1 MICQHCKE
9 KNATHHYRL
18 SINGKKIES
27 YLCDL
32 CAKNLGLE
40 QDWHASVPFALPDI
54 FSGYFTA
61 PAPAQHSLE
70 EKACPL
76 CHSSL
81 EDIQSSGRA
90 GCPQCYEVFDSAFV
104 PYLQKVHGAT
114 RHVGRMPQG
123 LAGVIGIRRR
133 REELEEKMRVAIARQ
148 EFEEAAAL
156 RDELKALK
164 QEEEE
169 GQE

>member
-9 KNATHHYRL
+9 NNATHHYRL

-27 YLCDL
+27 YLCDA

-40 QDWHASVPFALPDI
+40 QEWHSSFSFALPDI

-61 PAPAQHSLE
+61 QAQTQPSM
-70 EKACPL
+70 KDTACPL

-81 EDIQSSGRA
+81 EDIQNSGRA
-90 GCPQCYEVFDSAFV
+90 GCPVCYETFYGAFK
-104 PYLQKVHGAT
+104 PYLQKVHGAVAHT
-114 RHVGRMPQG
+114 GRMPAV
-123 LAGVIGIRRR
+123 LAGAIGIRRK
-133 REELEEKMRVAIARQ
+133 RESLEEKMRVAIAQQ
-148 EFEEAAAL
+148 EFEQAARL

-164 QEEEE
+164 EEE
-169 GQE
+169 GGQPQ